1 MDTSSNK
8 FDLIYLVNPNLI
20 NKLQFKNNTQHSE
33 LFKDDVKFYRKRI
46 FALTRDYLKGKK
58 RDKDLDK
65 IWENYANSCIEYF
78 KFIDK
83 SEIIQNTYKDIKVK
97 KNTTLLDLK
106 AVDKGNEFIMN
117 KKKPPAPRITDHI
130 KIKSTSNKT
139 NRKIVIPRERK
150 INLKNERFKNKI

>member
-1 MDTSSNK
+1 MDLSGNR
-8 FDLIYLVNPNLI
+8 FDLMYLVNPNLM
-20 NKLQFKNNTQHSE
+20 NKLQHKNNTE
-33 LFKDDVKFYRKRI
+33 NTALFKNDIKFYRKRI
-46 FALTRDYLKGKK
+46 FALTRDYLRGKK
-58 RDKDLDK
+58 RDNDLDK
-65 IWENYANSCIEYF
+65 IWENYAQSCIEYF

-97 KNTTLLDLK
+97 KNTTPIDLK

-139 NRKIVIPRERK
+139 NKKIVIPRERK